1 MSPEAPG
8 QIPND
13 DRLLITLQRL
23 LGIRATS
30 LRPAMDEAADLINV
44 ALNVEKVDVFT
55 YEAESESLI
64 AFGVSDTPLGRR
76 QEEIGLH
83 RQPLIEGGRP
93 AVVYQTGEAYFTGRA
108 DLDPEELRGIVQGL
122 GVRSEI
128 ICPVDVAG
136 ERRGVLAAV
145 SPEPDFFTERDLRFL
160 QAVSSW
166 VGIVMHRAELF
177 EQVAREGVRQGRRQL
192 ADELARLTPRERDV
206 AISIAEGLTNA
217 EIAERMVIVAGTV
230 ANYVERILRKL
241 GLRSRTQIA
250 VWAVEHGLYRSNGE
264 IDEEAE
270 PPIVR

>member
-1 MSPEAPG
+1 
-8 QIPND
+8 
-13 DRLLITLQRL
+13 
-23 LGIRATS
+23 
-30 LRPAMDEAADLINV
+30 MDEAADLINV

-83 RQPLIEGGRP
+83 RQPLIEGRP
-93 AVVYQTGEAYFTGRA
+93 TGRCLSDWRSVPHRA
-108 DLDPEELRGIVQGL
+108 RRPRPRGAARHRPGP
-122 GVRSEI
+122 GGRSEI

-145 SPEPDFFTERDLRFL
+145 SPSPTSSPSADLRFL

-264 IDEEAE
+264 ADEEAE